1 MSRPAN
7 SPEGV
12 WDALHVN
19 PLAIPTH
26 TKTMQRSAP
35 LHRHPACLPL
45 HVLFFFFFFFFF
57 LFCFL
62 ALNATPTRSNAL
74 WLQSVQTAGS
84 ADNPSLAQIESTMP
98 GLPANAPGR
107 WAEITAPCAIS
118 PRPAPCA
125 SAALT
130 ASISVLAYASR
141 HVAKV
146 SNPSVMASMGV
157 NALNARP
164 SSLRKI

>member
-1 MSRPAN
+1 MPCMLIHLQSQPTPKLCSAVLLYTGIQPVSRYT
-7 SPEGV
+7 
-12 WDALHVN
+12 AL
-19 PLAIPTH
+19 
-26 TKTMQRSAP
+26 
-35 LHRHPACLPL
+35 
-45 HVLFFFFFFFFF
+45 FFFFFF

-84 ADNPSLAQIESTMP
+84 ADNPSLAQTESTRP

-130 ASISVLAYASR
+130 ASISVLACASR